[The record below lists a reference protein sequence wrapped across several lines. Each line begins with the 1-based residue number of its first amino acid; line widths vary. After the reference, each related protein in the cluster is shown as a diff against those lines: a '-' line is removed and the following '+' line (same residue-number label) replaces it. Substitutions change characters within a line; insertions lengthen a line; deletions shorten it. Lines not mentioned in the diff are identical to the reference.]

1 MGSLAGMFHERG
13 HTVTGSDQE
22 AYPPMSDFLSSL
34 GIPVA
39 QGYSPANLH
48 PQPDLVVVGNV
59 IRRTNPEAIELE
71 RLGIPYTSLPGALA
85 RYFVCDKL
93 RIVVTGTHGKTTVS
107 AMIAWILCKEGL
119 DPGFMI
125 GGLLK
130 NFRTNY
136 RLGRGEFFVI
146 EGDEYDTAYFDK
158 RPKFL
163 HYAPHI
169 GVITSCEYDHADI
182 YQSLDQIKGQFG
194 NFAAMIPQ
202 DGALI
207 AFAGDSA
214 VREIISHPNGRVR
227 TYGLGPDMNWSV
239 VGVRLGHRGTG
250 VQVLHR
256 GREVVS
262 GTLPVFGVHN
272 ILNALAALAAC
283 EIAGVPPNK
292 AMDALCSFQG
302 VHRRQEIL
310 GEIAGV
316 LVMDDFAHHP
326 SAVRETCGAVR
337 SQFPGRRLVAVFE
350 PRTNTSRRAVF
361 QDAYVSAFP
370 NADLIVLRDP
380 RDPDKFPDGDR
391 FSSHRL
397 STDLR
402 SRGKEAHAFSDTE
415 AILDFL
421 LQQVEEGDVVLIM
434 SNGSFDNLGV
444 RLLDRLREQER

>member
-1 MGSLAGMFHERG
+1 
-13 HTVTGSDQE
+13 
-22 AYPPMSDFLSSL
+22 
-34 GIPVA
+34 
-39 QGYSPANLH
+39 
-48 PQPDLVVVGNV
+48 
-59 IRRTNPEAIELE
+59 
-71 RLGIPYTSLPGALA
+71 
-85 RYFVCDKL
+85 
-93 RIVVTGTHGKTTVS
+93 
-107 AMIAWILCKEGL
+107 
-119 DPGFMI
+119 MI

-380 RDPDKFPDGDR
+380 RDTDKFPDGDR